1 MVKVFFN
8 GGRYYS
14 MDRDEEEKFLKFL
27 FLMEDEYEY
36 L

>member
-1 MVKVFFN
+1 MIKVFFN

-14 MDRDEEEKFLKFL
+14 MDREEEKFLKFL

>member
-14 MDRDEEEKFLKFL
+14 MDKDEKFLKFL